1 MRNERREKKKEGR
14 REEREERVQNR
25 PRGAL
30 EAGCCSLLSQL
41 HSQTLSLTHKQ
52 PEGERDPEI
61 MKLVLFVEYFLL
73 LGYEAIV

>member
-1 MRNERREKKKEGR
+1 M
-14 REEREERVQNR
+14 REERRKRKVEEKRDKRECRTDHVVHWKLAAA
-25 PRGAL
+25 P
-30 EAGCCSLLSQL
+30 CSPSSTRR
-41 HSQTLSLTHKQ
+41 HSLTHKQ